1 MIRIIFTLVALI
13 LTILSSCRCATPPAP
28 PAKEVAKVEDAG
40 PKIVAEDAAVKAP
53 ASAPA
58 AVKK

>member
-1 MIRIIFTLVALI
+1 MIRILFTLVALI
-13 LTILSSCRCATPPAP
+13 LTLLSACRCATPPAP
-28 PAKEVAKVEDAG
+28 PAKVVEDAG
-40 PKIVAEDAAVKAP
+40 VQKVEDAAVKAAASAP

>member
-1 MIRIIFTLVALI
+1 MLRIIFTLVALI

-28 PAKEVAKVEDAG
+28 PAKVAVEDAG
-40 PKIVAEDAAVKAP
+40 VKAVEDAAKPASAP

-58 AVKK
+58 R

>member
-1 MIRIIFTLVALI
+1 MLRIIFTLVALI
-13 LTILSSCRCATPPAP
+13 LTLLSACRCATPPAP
-28 PAKEVAKVEDAG
+28 PKAVVVEDAG
-40 PKIVAEDAAVKAP
+40 SVKAVVEDAATKP